1 MGKRTD
7 GCAIK
12 GHNGCRKVVLL
23 ETHIR
28 LGGLVQEAENVKEK
42 RGRRS
47 NEIEPKQRGGNI
59 GKMSVKEHLIDEYF
73 HEDNELLTL
82 VLLYVVVE
90 VPTLPHSQ

>member
-28 LGGLVQEAENVKEK
+28 LGGLVQEAENVKKEK

-47 NEIEPKQRGGNI
+47 NEIEPKQ
-59 GKMSVKEHLIDEYF
+59 
-73 HEDNELLTL
+73 
-82 VLLYVVVE
+82 
-90 VPTLPHSQ
+90 